1 MDLYNEPLNLS
12 VRSKP
17 VAVVPPS
24 SSTKN
29 YDCSENRTATPSNF
43 HSEMSQD
50 GSTSDTQNTT
60 ENIKTVM
67 HQQYNSSSSNNNVD
81 NIASAVRNVSEPSL
95 LNLAASN
102 GNSPS
107 APMLSLSKKI
117 KSNLVDNNS
126 DEEEEE
132 DSDSRNTSPA
142 SVPYQ
147 KSAISAIL
155 TAYMENFHEHQ
166 QSLDAAKLHLQQ
178 YLKLTNQYLQKYAE
192 LVPSSDTSGQSSHH
206 HNAVGSN
213 NNNNNNNNPCGNDT
227 INNIIH
233 TNILTNKITTNNL
246 ISIINKLLEQNIVS
260 EFYFKHATA
269 FQEQQKLR
277 QDICHDELDYD
288 GPTNTSSSGGMMGGG
303 MSSASIALMG
313 NGTSNSGGGGM
324 MTAGGM
330 LGGMLLDHLS
340 LGNNNANNNGASNNA
355 RHDRHSVMLSDNNS
369 SCSSSLMSTTNA
381 VLGGIGGLTAP
392 LFMNQSHANKLK
404 TMKNLAMIA
413 RERLIFPFL
422 FLTVLHPLWK
432 TSISFF
438 ILTLIDTDTHIL

>member
-29 YDCSENRTATPSNF
+29 LDERGSPPRDF
-43 HSEMSQD
+43 HSDEPED
-50 GSTSDTQNTT
+50 DDSTSDTQT
-60 ENIKTVM
+60 ENIKTA
-67 HQQYNSSSSNNNVD
+67 SSNNNESSRGV
-81 NIASAVRNVSEPSL
+81 AAAEP
-95 LNLAASN
+95 
-102 GNSPS
+102 
-107 APMLSLSKKI
+107 
-117 KSNLVDNNS
+117 NLVTVTSLANNGLLEPKMKQFETQS
-126 DEEEEE
+126 DDEEDE

-192 LVPSSDTSGQSSHH
+192 LVPSGGAGDSATTTTTNAS
-206 HNAVGSN
+206 NAVGTNIN
-213 NNNNNNNNPCGNDT
+213 NNNNNNNNNSNDT

-277 QDICHDELDYD
+277 QDIICHDELDYD
-288 GPTNTSSSGGMMGGG
+288 GPKGGG
-303 MSSASIALMG
+303 GGGTMHVMG
-313 NGTSNSGGGGM
+313 NGAASMMGM
-324 MTAGGM
+324 ATGGM

-340 LGNNNANNNGASNNA
+340 LNATRDNNNGNGASGIS
-355 RHDRHSVMLSDNNS
+355 RHQQQQQQQQHMLSDNNNS
-369 SCSSSLMSTTNA
+369 SSSSSLMTATNS
-381 VLGGIGGLTAP
+381 VLGGITGLAAP
-392 LFMNQSHANKLK
+392 LFMNQSHASKLK

-413 RERLIFPFL
+413 RER
-422 FLTVLHPLWK
+422 
-432 TSISFF
+432 
-438 ILTLIDTDTHIL
+438 

>member
-1 MDLYNEPLNLS
+1 MIKYTENLRVVFVVVWSIKTIEIEIVREVELAVIMDLYNEPLNLS

-24 SSTKN
+24 SSNKN
-29 YDCSENRTATPSNF
+29 YDCESNARTGTPNNNF
-43 HSEMSQD
+43 EMSQED
-50 GSTSDTQNTT
+50 DESTSDTQNTT

-67 HQQYNSSSSNNNVD
+67 HQQYNSSNNNNNNNSNNNLSNDD
-81 NIASAVRNVSEPSL
+81 NASVRNVSEPNL
-95 LNLAASN
+95 LNLASHAN
-102 GNSPS
+102 GTS
-107 APMLSLSKKI
+107 ATMLSIKK
-117 KSNLVDNNS
+117 KNLVDNNNS
-126 DEEEEE
+126 DDDDE
-132 DSDSRNTSPA
+132 DEDNDSVSRNASPA

-178 YLKLTNQYLQKYAE
+178 YLKLTNQYLQKYTE
-192 LVPSSDTSGQSSHH
+192 LVPNDLSMAAAAAAASSTQ
-206 HNAVGSN
+206 N
-213 NNNNNNNNPCGNDT
+213 NGGNDT

-288 GPTNTSSSGGMMGGG
+288 GPASG
-303 MSSASIALMG
+303 MSALMG
-313 NGTSNSGGGGM
+313 NGTSNIINSSGAAM
-324 MTAGGM
+324 VATTGGM
-330 LGGMLLDHLS
+330 LGGMILDQLS
-340 LGNNNANNNGASNNA
+340 LGTNNNNNNNGASNNT
-355 RHDRHSVMLSDNNS
+355 RNDRHSVMLSDNNN
-369 SCSSSLMSTTNA
+369 SSSLMTTNA
-381 VLGGIGGLTAP
+381 VLGGISGLTAP

-413 RERLIFPFL
+413 RERCIFL
-422 FLTVLHPLWK
+422 
-432 TSISFF
+432 
-438 ILTLIDTDTHIL
+438 

>member
-1 MDLYNEPLNLS
+1 MMDLYNEPLNLS

-24 SSTKN
+24 SSNKN
-29 YDCSENRTATPSNF
+29 YDCETVRMGTPSNF
-43 HSEMSQD
+43 HSELSQD
-50 GSTSDTQNTT
+50 ESTSDTQNTT

-67 HQQYNSSSSNNNVD
+67 HQQYNSSNNNNNILSNVD
-81 NIASAVRNVSEPSL
+81 NASVRNVSEPNL
-95 LNLAASN
+95 LNLASHAN
-102 GNSPS
+102 GNSTS
-107 APMLSLSKKI
+107 ATMLSIKK
-117 KSNLVDNNS
+117 KNLVDNNNS
-126 DEEEEE
+126 DDDEEDE
-132 DSDSRNTSPA
+132 DNDSMSRNASPA

-192 LVPSSDTSGQSSHH
+192 LVPSDMSIAASSAQSHH
-206 HNAVGSN
+206 HQNTVGSN
-213 NNNNNNNNPCGNDT
+213 NNNNSSSSNDT

-288 GPTNTSSSGGMMGGG
+288 GGPSPGG
-303 MSSASIALMG
+303 MSATTIALMGG
-313 NGTSNSGGGGM
+313 NGTSNM
-324 MTAGGM
+324 MAGGM
-330 LGGMLLDHLS
+330 LGGMILDQLS
-340 LGNNNANNNGASNNA
+340 LSSSGNNNNNNGASSNNT
-355 RHDRHSVMLSDNNS
+355 RHDRHSVMLSDNNNS
-369 SCSSSLMSTTNA
+369 SSSSLMTTNA
-381 VLGGIGGLTAP
+381 VLSGIGGLTAP

-413 RERLIFPFL
+413 RERCIKFIDL
-422 FLTVLHPLWK
+422 
-432 TSISFF
+432 SISQNPDDPLF
-438 ILTLIDTDTHIL
+438 

>member
-24 SSTKN
+24 SSNKN
-29 YDCSENRTATPSNF
+29 YDCNNETRTGTPNNF

-50 GSTSDTQNTT
+50 ESTSDTQNTT

-67 HQQYNSSSSNNNVD
+67 HQQYNSSNNNNNNISNVD
-81 NIASAVRNVSEPSL
+81 NAVRNVSEPNL
-95 LNLAASN
+95 LNLASHAN
-102 GNSPS
+102 GNRTS
-107 APMLSLSKKI
+107 ATMLSVKK
-117 KSNLVDNNS
+117 KNLVDNS
-126 DEEEEE
+126 DDDDE
-132 DSDSRNTSPA
+132 DEDNDSMSRNTSPA

-192 LVPSSDTSGQSSHH
+192 LIPSDMSIAASSTQS
-206 HNAVGSN
+206 NQNTVGSN
-213 NNNNNNNNPCGNDT
+213 NSSGNDT

-288 GPTNTSSSGGMMGGG
+288 GPTTGVSGM
-303 MSSASIALMG
+303 SASIALMG
-313 NGTSNSGGGGM
+313 NGTSNIINSSGAM
-324 MTAGGM
+324 VAGGM
-330 LGGMLLDHLS
+330 LGGMILDQLS
-340 LGNNNANNNGASNNA
+340 LSNNNNGASNNT
-355 RHDRHSVMLSDNNS
+355 RHDRHSVMLSDNNN
-369 SCSSSLMSTTNA
+369 SSLMTTNA

-413 RERLIFPFL
+413 RERYIQYIYFM
-422 FLTVLHPLWK
+422 
-432 TSISFF
+432 
-438 ILTLIDTDTHIL
+438 

>member
-81 NIASAVRNVSEPSL
+81 NITVRNVSEPNL

-107 APMLSLSKKI
+107 APMLSLSKKS
-117 KSNLVDNNS
+117 KSNLVDNNT

-288 GPTNTSSSGGMMGGG
+288 GPTNTSSSGGGGGMMGGG

-313 NGTSNSGGGGM
+313 NGTSNSGGM

-413 RERLIFPFL
+413 RERYLPS

-432 TSISFF
+432 ISFQSLYF
-438 ILTLIDTDTHIL
+438 DFFDTN